1 MSAIVAQVGG
11 ADPEAGLYALAL
23 VLVVSVIYLL
33 ILRFLDLNEK
43 EPLWAMVTAFEQG
56 FLISI
61 LFALLVTAAITTN
74 VVLEPVASEVARFI
88 GLAAA
93 VGILGA
99 VSRGRGWSEIGG
111 VMDGIVY
118 GAAVGLGFAAG
129 ETLVRELT
137 FAGRSTVLTTGAG
150 TAIWGTALV
159 GLVHGLFGAVM
170 GAGFG
175 AAARARTSG
184 GAALWILTGFVGA
197 VVVHILYDLLRT
209 AGAAGGSTVRSW
221 IALALPLVLVLVAI
235 GMSLRRERRAIDR
248 HMGPEV
254 DAGVTTQEELVLLRS
269 FGARRGAYARAFM
282 RGDFDYWLALR
293 TLHNRQVQLALVN
306 QRAAEEDVPERRQ
319 DEEAEAARLRADI
332 AALRAAAE
340 ARRGRS
346 ILREDGA

>member
-1 MSAIVAQVGG
+1 MAQVGG
-11 ADPEAGLYALAL
+11 GDAETGLSALAL
-23 VLVVSVIYLL
+23 VLVVSTIYLL
-33 ILRFLDLNEK
+33 ILRFLDINEK
-43 EPLWAMVTAFEQG
+43 EPLWSMVTAFQQG
-56 FLISI
+56 FLVAI
-61 LFALLVTAAITTN
+61 LFSLVVTVTITTN
-74 VVLEPVASEVARFI
+74 LVLGPVVTEGARFVA
-88 GLAAA
+88 LAAA

-129 ETLVRELT
+129 EILIRQLT
-137 FAGRSTVLTTGAG
+137 FATSVVTTGAG
-150 TAIWGTALV
+150 TAIWGTALL
-159 GLVHGLFGAVM
+159 GLIHGLFGAIM

-184 GAALWILTGFVGA
+184 AGALWIVAGFVGA
-197 VVVHILYDLLRT
+197 IVVHILYDLLRSS
-209 AGAAGGSTVRSW
+209 GFAGGSIVRTW
-221 IALALPLVLVLVAI
+221 IALALPLVLVLAVIA
-235 GMSLRRERRAIDR
+235 MSLRRERRAIND
-248 HMGPEV
+248 HMGAEV
-254 DAGVTTQEELVLLRS
+254 DAGVTTQEELALLRS

-282 RGDFDYWLALR
+282 RGDFDFWIALR

-332 AALRAAAE
+332 ASLRAAAE

-346 ILREDGA
+346 VLREDRS